1 MVYLVITTL
10 IWAFSFGLIGNTL
23 KGLDPLQI
31 ADTRLLLALLVFLPF
46 LKLRHTSWQEKWQLT
61 LIGAVQYGVMYT
73 CYLSAFSF
81 LPSHLV
87 ALFSVLT
94 PLYIVI
100 INDLRQRC
108 FTPWYLLAAIL
119 SIFGAAVIKIGDIDP
134 KEVWLGFG
142 LMQIS
147 NMAFAFGQV
156 YYRDWKL
163 ARPHVSDGAVFGFL
177 YLGAAVFT
185 SIATLLISQQPP
197 IPISATPS
205 QWLVLVYLGLVA
217 SGLGFFFWNK
227 GATQTTVGVLAAS
240 NNAVVPLAM
249 FASLFIFGEAK
260 GGTTEELVRLTAGS
274 LLIVTALLIAKRRA
288 TLSRPLRN
296 SF

>member
-1 MVYLVITTL
+1 MITTL
-10 IWAFSFGLIGNTL
+10 IWAFSFGLIGTTL
-23 KGLDPLQI
+23 KGIDPLQI
-31 ADTRLLLALLVFLPF
+31 ADTRLLIALLIFLPF
-46 LKLRHTSWQEKWQLT
+46 IKLSHTNWQEKWQLT
-61 LIGAVQYGVMYT
+61 LIGAVQFGIMYT
-73 CYLSAFSF
+73 CYLSAFRF

-108 FTPWYLLAAIL
+108 FTPWYLLATIL
-119 SIFGAAVIKIGDIDP
+119 SVFGAAVIKVGNTDLNDI
-134 KEVWLGFG
+134 WLGFC

-156 YYRDWKL
+156 YYRDWKR
-163 ARPHVSDGAVFGFL
+163 ARPDISDGAVFGFL
-177 YLGAAVFT
+177 YLGAAIFT

-197 IPISATPS
+197 IPISATPT
-205 QWLVLVYLGLVA
+205 QWLVLVYLGVVA

-227 GATQTTVGVLAAS
+227 GASQTSVGVLAAS

-249 FASLFIFGEAK
+249 FASLFIFGEAN
-260 GGTTEELVRLTAGS
+260 GGTLEELVRLTIGS
-274 LLIVTALLIAKRRA
+274 LLIVMALTIAKRKA
-288 TLSRPLRN
+288 IGSL
-296 SF
+296 

>member
-1 MVYLVITTL
+1 MIYLVITTL
-10 IWAFSFGLIGNTL
+10 IWAFSFGLIGTTL
-23 KGLDPLQI
+23 KGLDPLQV

-46 LKLRHTSWQEKWQLT
+46 LKLGHTSWQEKWQLT
-61 LIGAVQYGVMYT
+61 LIGAIQYGVMYT

-119 SIFGAAVIKIGDIDP
+119 SILGAAVIKIGKVDSSEI
-134 KEVWLGFG
+134 WLGFG
-142 LMQIS
+142 LMQIA
-147 NMAFAFGQV
+147 NIAFAFGQV
-156 YYRDWKL
+156 YYRDWKR
-163 ARPHVSDGAVFGFL
+163 ARPHVSDGTVFGFL

-185 SIATLLISQQPP
+185 SIATLLISQQSP
-197 IPISATPS
+197 IPISATPT
-205 QWLVLVYLGLVA
+205 QWLVLVYLGVIA

-227 GATQTTVGVLAAS
+227 GATQTTVGVLAAA

-249 FASLFIFGEAK
+249 FASLFLFGEAK
-260 GGTTEELVRLTAGS
+260 GGTMEELIRLSVGS
-274 LLIVTALLIAKRRA
+274 LFIVVALLIAKRRA
-288 TLSRPLRN
+288 V
-296 SF
+296 

>member
-23 KGLDPLQI
+23 KGIDPLQI

-46 LKLRHTSWQEKWQLT
+46 LKLRDTSWQEKWQLT

-119 SIFGAAVIKIGDIDP
+119 SIFGAAVMKIDNLDSSEIL
-134 KEVWLGFG
+134 LGFG

-147 NMAFAFGQV
+147 NIAFAFGQV
-156 YYRDWKL
+156 YYRDWKR
-163 ARPHVSDGAVFGFL
+163 ARPHVSDGSVFGFL
-177 YLGAAVFT
+177 YLGAAIFT
-185 SIATLLISQQPP
+185 AIATLLISQQSP
-197 IPISATPS
+197 IPINATPT

-227 GATQTTVGVLAAS
+227 GASQTSVGVLAAS

-249 FASLFIFGEAK
+249 FASLFIFGEAS
-260 GGTTEELVRLTAGS
+260 GGTTQELVRLSIGS
-274 LLIVTALLIAKRRA
+274 LLIMLALFIAKRSA
-288 TLSRPLRN
+288 NQSK
-296 SF
+296 

>member
-10 IWAFSFGLIGNTL
+10 IWAFSFGLIGTTL
-23 KGLDPLQI
+23 KGIDPLQI
-31 ADTRLLLALLVFLPF
+31 ADTRLLIALLIFLPF
-46 LKLRHTSWQEKWQLT
+46 IKLSHTNWQEKWQLT
-61 LIGAVQYGVMYT
+61 LIGAVQFGIMYT
-73 CYLSAFSF
+73 CYLSAFRF

-108 FTPWYLLAAIL
+108 FTPWYLLATIL
-119 SIFGAAVIKIGDIDP
+119 SVFGAAVIKMGNIDSNDI
-134 KEVWLGFG
+134 WLGFG

-147 NMAFAFGQV
+147 NVAFAFGQV
-156 YYRDWKL
+156 YYRDWKR
-163 ARPHVSDGAVFGFL
+163 ARPQVSDGAVFGFL
-177 YLGAAVFT
+177 YLGAAIFT

-197 IPISATPS
+197 IPISATS
-205 QWLVLVYLGLVA
+205 TQWLVLVYLGVVA

-227 GATQTTVGVLAAS
+227 GASQTSVGVLAAS

-249 FASLFIFGEAK
+249 FASLFIFGEAN
-260 GGTTEELVRLTAGS
+260 GGTSEELVRLTIGS
-274 LLIVTALLIAKRRA
+274 LLIVVALLIAKRKA
-288 TLSRPLRN
+288 T
-296 SF
+296 

>member
-10 IWAFSFGLIGNTL
+10 IWAFSFGLIGTTL

-31 ADTRLLLALLVFLPF
+31 ADTRLLIALLVFLPF
-46 LKLRHTSWQEKWQLT
+46 LKLGHTSWQEKWQLT
-61 LIGAVQYGVMYT
+61 LIGALQYGVMYT

-119 SIFGAAVIKIGDIDP
+119 SILGAAVIKIGDIDP
-134 KEVWLGFG
+134 REIWLGFG

-147 NMAFAFGQV
+147 NMAFAFGQI
-156 YYRDWKL
+156 YYRDWKR
-163 ARPHVSDGAVFGFL
+163 ARPHISDGAVFGFL
-177 YLGAAVFT
+177 YLGAGVFT
-185 SIATLLISQQPP
+185 GIAALLISQQPP
-197 IPISATPS
+197 IPINATPT
-205 QWLVLVYLGLVA
+205 QWLVLVYLGVVA

-227 GATQTTVGVLAAS
+227 GATQTTVGVLAAA

-249 FASLFIFGEAK
+249 FVSLFIFGEAK
-260 GGTTEELVRLTAGS
+260 GGTMEELVRLSAGS
-274 LLIVTALLIAKRRA
+274 LLIVVALLIAKSRA
-288 TLSRPLRN
+288 TLSRQP
-296 SF
+296 

>member
-1 MVYLVITTL
+1 MVYLVITTM
-10 IWAFSFGLIGNTL
+10 IWAFSFGLIGTTL

-46 LKLRHTSWQEKWQLT
+46 LRLGHTSWQEKWQLT
-61 LIGAVQYGVMYT
+61 TIGAIQYGVMYT
-73 CYLSAFSF
+73 CYISAFSF

-100 INDLRQRC
+100 INDLRQRS
-108 FTPWYLLAAIL
+108 FTPWYLLATII
-119 SIFGAAVIKIGDIDP
+119 SVFGAGVIKMGDIDSS
-134 KEVWLGFG
+134 EIWIGFG
-142 LMQIS
+142 LMQIA
-147 NMAFAFGQV
+147 NMAFAFGQI
-156 YYRDWKL
+156 YYRDWKR
-163 ARPHVSDGAVFGFL
+163 ARPHISDGAVFGFL

-185 SIATLLISQQPP
+185 CIATLLISQQPP
-197 IPISATPS
+197 IPVNATPT
-205 QWLVLVYLGLVA
+205 QWLVLFYLGVVA

-227 GATQTTVGVLAAS
+227 GAVQTSVGVLAAF

-260 GGTTEELVRLTAGS
+260 GGTTQELLRLIIGS
-274 LLIVTALLIAKRRA
+274 FLIVLALLIAKRKA
-288 TLSRPLRN
+288 T
-296 SF
+296 

>member
-1 MVYLVITTL
+1 MITTL
-10 IWAFSFGLIGNTL
+10 IWAFSFGLIGTTL

-31 ADTRLLLALLVFLPF
+31 ADTRLLIALLVFLPF
-46 LKLRHTSWQEKWQLT
+46 LKLGHTSWQEKWQLT
-61 LIGAVQYGVMYT
+61 LIGALQYGVMYT

-100 INDLRQRC
+100 INDFRQRC

-134 KEVWLGFG
+134 SEIWLGFG

-147 NMAFAFGQV
+147 NMAFAFGQI
-156 YYRDWKL
+156 YYRDWKR
-163 ARPHVSDGAVFGFL
+163 ARPHISDGAVFGFL

-185 SIATLLISQQPP
+185 GIAALLISQQPP
-197 IPISATPS
+197 IPINATPT
-205 QWLVLVYLGLVA
+205 QWLVLVYLGVVA

-227 GATQTTVGVLAAS
+227 GATQTTVGVLAAA

-260 GGTTEELVRLTAGS
+260 GGTIEELVRLSAGS
-274 LLIVTALLIAKRRA
+274 LLIVVALLIAKSRA
-288 TLSRPLRN
+288 TLSRQL
-296 SF
+296 